1 MLHTDQ
7 QPAYV
12 LHARAYRETSLL
24 LEVFSRDHGRVG
36 LIARGVRG
44 ARGQSRRALL
54 QPMQPL
60 LLSWR
65 GHGELMT
72 LSAVEAAGAS
82 LALHGDA
89 LLSAFYL
96 NELLLRLLPRG
107 EPHTELFWRY
117 AAGLG
122 YMASPAAQIGWEL
135 RRFERD
141 LLTMVGYGIDLGV
154 QAQAGERLDPQARY
168 RFDPETG
175 PHRFATPQAGVH
187 TAGGISGAA
196 LIALRDD
203 QMPDAAGQ
211 RELRRLMRG
220 VLLHHLGGRPL
231 HAWQVLG
238 DINDGL
244 QLRDAAT
251 PGEDQA

>member
-12 LHARAYRETSLL
+12 LHARAYRESSLL

-54 QPMQPL
+54 QPLQPL

-65 GHGELMT
+65 GRGELMT

-82 LALHGDA
+82 LVLHGDA

-107 EPHTELFWRY
+107 ESHTELFWRY
-117 AAGLG
+117 AACLG
-122 YMASPAAQIGWEL
+122 DMASPAAQIGWEL

-141 LLTMVGYGIDLGV
+141 LLTMIGYGIDLDV
-154 QAQAGERLDPQARY
+154 QAQEGEYLEPQARY

-175 PHRFATPQAGVH
+175 AHRLATSQPRKHNAGS
-187 TAGGISGAA
+187 ISGTA

-203 QMPDAAGQ
+203 QMPDAASQ
-211 RELRRLMRG
+211 RELRLLMRG

-244 QLRDAAT
+244 QLRDPAP
-251 PGEDQA
+251 PGDDQA